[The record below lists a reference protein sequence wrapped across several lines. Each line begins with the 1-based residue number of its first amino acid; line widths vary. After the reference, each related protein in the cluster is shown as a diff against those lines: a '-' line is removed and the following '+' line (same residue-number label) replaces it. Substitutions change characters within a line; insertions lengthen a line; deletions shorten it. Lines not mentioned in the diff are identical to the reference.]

1 MFYKNS
7 QRLNTVNYI
16 CEKLNI
22 RCFIEFWVRLCLSSG
37 FFYYYKLRLL
47 FWILQDLSN
56 LMRILFNPLTGA
68 IIIRSSGFF
77 IVNLEHVYI
86 WVDVSMNKDIY
97 SYTVDVNSQLICTE
111 LSKMWIIHCKYTL
124 KFSHYLKKYI
134 LSLFNIS
141 FCQSILHLQ
150 YRKDISVIHQAW
162 KYAVCYWPKSMPNSI
177 NGAFRTQSN
186 FYDGVLSRK

>member
-22 RCFIEFWVRLCLSSG
+22 RCFIEFWVRLWLSSG

-77 IVNLEHVYI
+77 IVNLEHVFFFF
-86 WVDVSMNKDIY
+86 
-97 SYTVDVNSQLICTE
+97 
-111 LSKMWIIHCKYTL
+111 LSGFSFTNIHD
-124 KFSHYLKKYI
+124 SRD
-134 LSLFNIS
+134 SRGRG
-141 FCQSILHLQ
+141 HL
-150 YRKDISVIHQAW
+150 DISRVITAESSPLHIAG
-162 KYAVCYWPKSMPNSI
+162 S
-177 NGAFRTQSN
+177 RTRTGNLWFPSAN
-186 FYDGVLSRK
+186 R